1 MSSKKKKPMSHT
13 LLAGG
18 TAGFVESSICH
29 PLDTIKTRM
38 QLRNNHIES
47 VGTRLKHSLVE
58 PAVMHVRHSLMEPAL
73 RFKHS
78 FSEASIISS
87 RRPAH
92 SLVEPANLIKLQRH
106 TLQES
111 VSIQSGG
118 SDAKGISTTVSTNGI
133 KNISNSKSSTNWWSE
148 RAIASSNSSS
158 VNRSIVTNANSSSS
172 GVGSGAKC
180 WWNQPRQ
187 NSMKTTVADTSSR
200 SFQTKNDGFS
210 KTPSKCMT
218 NCSGSSNAKNAAAWW
233 NWHRNSSTA
242 LASRGHSSKSAAWY
256 QPMTSLNAKRYMTSF
271 GMKSYGNQ
279 HGRRWLG
286 TYVENWTTVSN
297 GKGPLGPIQTA
308 RKIIRKE
315 GFSSLYKGLSAVYVG
330 IIPKMAI
337 RFVAFEHYK
346 DLIKRHT
353 ILGDKAANF
362 SAGLLSGLTEAI
374 LIVTPAEVCK
384 IRMQSQRHSLLD
396 PIEASTRKY
405 GNVVQTAFTIVREEG
420 YSALYKGV
428 VPTML
433 RQGCNQAVNFT
444 VYNAMKTYWLERQ
457 RQHSFQ
463 NRGVRKNGGQ
473 NLESLQQLPSLISML
488 IGGLSGAMGPVVNN
502 PLDVVK
508 TRLQKQNTAKQVNG
522 TPKYTGLVQACF
534 RIAKEEGASALWKG
548 ITPRLMRI
556 VPGQAIT
563 FATYEAICRWL

>member
-1 MSSKKKKPMSHT
+1 MPSKEKKPMTHT

-78 FSEASIISS
+78 LSEATILRGSS
-87 RRPAH
+87 SQRPTH
-92 SLVEPANLIKLQRH
+92 SLVEPANLVKLQRH
-106 TLQES
+106 ALHEPSS
-111 VSIQSGG
+111 VPSHSADVGG
-118 SDAKGISTTVSTNGI
+118 INRSANVVTNTSNL
-133 KNISNSKSSTNWWSE
+133 KSNSSWWSQK
-148 RAIASSNSSS
+148 AIASGKSGDG
-158 VNRSIVTNANSSSS
+158 NRGIVTKVKSSPSTLAS
-172 GVGSGAKC
+172 TGGSNGENF

-187 NSMKTTVADTSSR
+187 HHVKGALAETSNR
-200 SFQTKNDGFS
+200 SFQTKSNGIS
-210 KTPSKCMT
+210 LPSAKQEM
-218 NCSGSSNAKNAAAWW
+218 SSNVNSSVNQTKSWW
-233 NWHRNSSTA
+233 NWHKGSSTA
-242 LASRGHSSKSAAWY
+242 LVSRGQSSKSGVWG
-256 QPMTSLNAKRYMTSF
+256 QSTSSTAK
-271 GMKSYGNQ
+271 GKA
-279 HGRRWLG
+279 RRWYG
-286 TYVENWTTVSN
+286 THVSN
-297 GKGPLGPIQTA
+297 WSTSQKGPLGPIQTA

-337 RFVAFEHYK
+337 RFVAFEQYK
-346 DLIKRHT
+346 DLIKMYT
-353 ILGDKAANF
+353 NLGDKSTNF
-362 SAGLLSGLTEAI
+362 MAGLSSGLTEAV

-384 IRMQSQRHSLLD
+384 IRIQSQRHSLLD
-396 PIEASTRKY
+396 PVEANARKY
-405 GNVVQTAFTIVREEG
+405 GNVVQTAMIIVREEG

-444 VYNAMKTYWLERQ
+444 VYNAMKAHWLERQ
-457 RQHSFQ
+457 KQQ
-463 NRGVRKNGGQ
+463 NFHNPAFGNSVKRSS
-473 NLESLQQLPSLISML
+473 ESIQELPSVVSML
-488 IGGLSGAMGPVVNN
+488 IGGLSGAMGPIVNN

-508 TRLQKQNTAKQVNG
+508 TRLQKQNTAKKFNG
-522 TPKYTGLVQACF
+522 IPKYTGLIQACL
-534 RIAKEEGASALWKG
+534 RIGKEEGAGALWKG
-548 ITPRLMRI
+548 ITPRLLRI

-563 FATYEAICRWL
+563 FATYEAVCRFL